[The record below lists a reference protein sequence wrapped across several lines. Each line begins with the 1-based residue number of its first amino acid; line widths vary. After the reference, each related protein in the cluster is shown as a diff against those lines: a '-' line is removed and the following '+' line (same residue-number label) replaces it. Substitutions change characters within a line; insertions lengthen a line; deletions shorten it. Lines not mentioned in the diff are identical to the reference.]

1 MPCGWRGLAEP
12 TDGCVIMGAQQ
23 AFRWEVPVDDL
34 NDPRISAYKPQRR
47 LLLPAPPGPRP
58 RRSKARREQKARAD
72 ARAARLH
79 LVGLTDVGIVVMGLL
94 IVAVVV
100 MFLVALIR

>member
-1 MPCGWRGLAEP
+1 MPCGWRGRAEP
-12 TDGCVIMGAQQ
+12 TDGVRDNESQQ

-47 LLLPAPPGPRP
+47 LLLPAPPGQRP

-79 LVGLTDVGIVVMGLL
+79 LVGLTDIGVVVMGLL
-94 IVAVVV
+94 LVAVVV
-100 MFLVALIR
+100 MFLVALVR